1 MQLSYRLLA
10 LPVVTLC
17 VQLGCTAERVSRGD
31 AAQVAPSDN
40 MAEQLQAQTALLRHE
55 VDNLRAALIERDRHE
70 AELWQGY
77 MMLMASVNQ
86 LMQQQQQAHSLHD
99 SVEGSADFDATPAQ
113 ANRPIAVKALVR
125 AINRLNLTTE
135 QKQSLI
141 QLLSPPRAI
150 DQRNPWINV
159 GVTSW

>member
-1 MQLSYRLLA
+1 MQLSFRLLA
-10 LPVVTLC
+10 LPVMTSC
-17 VQLGCTAERVSRGD
+17 VQWGCAVERVSRGD

-40 MAEQLQAQTALLRHE
+40 TAEQLQAQTALLRHE

-86 LMQQQQQAHSLHD
+86 LMQKEQAHSLHD
-99 SVEGSADFDATPAQ
+99 AIEGPADFDATPTQ

>member
-1 MQLSYRLLA
+1 MLQTHRWLLP
-10 LPVVTLC
+10 LLYVVPGL
-17 VQLGCTAERVSRGD
+17 VLGCTAEMSPRGD
-31 AAQVAPSDN
+31 TAQAAHHDTAAQI
-40 MAEQLQAQTALLRHE
+40 QIQTALLRAE
-55 VDNLRAALIERDRHE
+55 VDNLRAALLEKDRRE
-70 AELWQGY
+70 TELWQGY

-86 LMQQQQQAHSLHD
+86 MLQQQHAQAPRDSSED
-99 SVEGSADFDATPAQ
+99 SVELDATLAP
-113 ANRPIAVKALVR
+113 ANRPLAIKALVR

-150 DQRNPWINV
+150 DQRNPWTNV

>member
-1 MQLSYRLLA
+1 MQTLTRM
-10 LPVVTLC
+10 LPFSCVVTCL
-17 VQLGCTAERVSRGD
+17 VLGCTGELSPRGD
-31 AAQVAPSDN
+31 AAQTARQD
-40 MAEQLQAQTALLRHE
+40 AAAQLQVQTALLRAE
-55 VDNLRAALIERDRHE
+55 VDTLRAALLEKDRRE

-86 LMQQQQQAHSLHD
+86 LMQQQHAQATRDTHEEPS
-99 SVEGSADFDATPAQ
+99 EFDATLSP
-113 ANRPIAVKALVR
+113 ANRPVAVKALVR

-150 DQRNPWINV
+150 DQRNPWTNV

>member
-31 AAQVAPSDN
+31 AAQVVPSDN

-86 LMQQQQQAHSLHD
+86 LMQKEQAHSLHD
-99 SVEGSADFDATPAQ
+99 AIEGPADFDAAPAQ